1 MDWLARLES
10 PQNALAVLT
19 AMITP
24 AVLISACGALIF
36 STSTRLARVVDRVRA
51 LSHQIEELFMKPSD
65 EFVDARRHEIEV
77 QLRLYVR
84 RSKLVQQALTS
95 LYLALGLFVASTIA
109 IGAAAFVKG
118 MMWLPSALGILGTL
132 FLFGGS
138 MLLIGETRLALRA
151 LSSEMAF
158 TLRMTRQYLAAHQAP
173 DRDEAM
179 ASLDRMSAEVTRKMP
194 GGRQAGT

>member
-1 MDWLARLES
+1 MDVDVFDKLAGLGLLS
-10 PQNALAVLT
+10 T
-19 AMITP
+19 MITP

-36 STSTRLARVVDRVRA
+36 STSTRLARVVDRVRY
-51 LSHQIEELFMKPSD
+51 LSHQIEELFTKPSD
-65 EFVDARRHEIEV
+65 EFVDARRHEVEV

-95 LYLALGLFVASTIA
+95 LYMSLGLFVASTIA

-118 MMWLPSALGILGTL
+118 MMWVPSTLGILGTL
-132 FLFGGS
+132 FLFAGS

-158 TLRMTRQYLAAHQAP
+158 TLRMTRQYLAARQAP

-179 ASLDRMSAEVTRKMP
+179 ASLDRMSAEVTSKMP

>member
-1 MDWLARLES
+1 MDLD
-10 PQNALAVLT
+10 VIDKLT
-19 AMITP
+19 GLGLLSTMITP

-36 STSTRLARVVDRVRA
+36 STSTRLARVVDRVRH
-51 LSHQIEELFMKPSD
+51 LSQQIEQLFMSPLD
-65 EFVDARRHEIEV
+65 EFGMARRQEIEV

-109 IGAAAFVKG
+109 IGATAFVASLL
-118 MMWLPSALGILGTL
+118 WVPSLLGIVGTL
-132 FLFGGS
+132 FLFAGS
-138 MLLIGETRLALRA
+138 MLLIGETRLAMRA

-158 TLRMTRQYLAAHQAP
+158 TLRMTRQYLALHQSP
-173 DRDEAM
+173 GRDEAM
-179 ASLDRMSAEVTRKMP
+179 ASIDRMSDEVTKKMP

>member
-1 MDWLARLES
+1 MDID
-10 PQNALAVLT
+10 VFDKLT
-19 AMITP
+19 GLGLLSTMITP

-51 LSHQIEELFMKPSD
+51 LSHQIEELFLKPSD

-118 MMWLPSALGILGTL
+118 MMWLPSALGIMGTL
-132 FLFGGS
+132 FLFAGS
-138 MLLIGETRLALRA
+138 MLLIVETRLALRA

>member
-1 MDWLARLES
+1 MDVTVFDKLAGLGLLS
-10 PQNALAVLT
+10 T
-19 AMITP
+19 MITP

-36 STSTRLARVVDRVRA
+36 STATRLARVVDRVRH
-51 LSHQIEELFMKPSD
+51 LSQQIEILFTSPAD
-65 EFVDARRHEIEV
+65 EFGMARRREIEV

-109 IGAAAFVKG
+109 IGASAFVATVI
-118 MMWLPSALGILGTL
+118 WLPSMFGIVGTL
-132 FLFGGS
+132 FLFAGS

-158 TLRMTRQYLAAHQAP
+158 TLRMTRQYLAVHEAP
-173 DRDEAM
+173 GRDEAM
-179 ASLDRMSAEVTRKMP
+179 ASIDRMSDEVARKMP

>member
-1 MDWLARLES
+1 MDID
-10 PQNALAVLT
+10 VVDKLT
-19 AMITP
+19 GLGLLSTMITP

>member
-1 MDWLARLES
+1 MDVD
-10 PQNALAVLT
+10 VLDKLT
-19 AMITP
+19 GLGLLSTMITP

-36 STSTRLARVVDRVRA
+36 STSTRLARVVDRVRH
-51 LSHQIEELFMKPSD
+51 LSQQIEQLFMSPPD
-65 EFVDARRHEIEV
+65 EFGMARRREVEV

-109 IGAAAFVKG
+109 IGATAFVTSV
-118 MMWLPSALGILGTL
+118 MWVPSLLGIVGTL

-138 MLLIGETRLALRA
+138 VLLIGETRLAMRA

-158 TLRMTRQYLAAHQAP
+158 TLRMTRQYLALHQAP
-173 DRDEAM
+173 GRDEAM
-179 ASLDRMSAEVTRKMP
+179 ASIDRMSDEVTRKMP

>member
-1 MDWLARLES
+1 MDID
-10 PQNALAVLT
+10 VVDKLT
-19 AMITP
+19 GLGLLSTMITP

-173 DRDEAM
+173 DHDEAM

>member
-1 MDWLARLES
+1 MDID
-10 PQNALAVLT
+10 VVDKLT
-19 AMITP
+19 GLGLLSTMITP

-109 IGAAAFVKG
+109 IGAAAFVTG

>member
-1 MDWLARLES
+1 MDID
-10 PQNALAVLT
+10 VVDKLT
-19 AMITP
+19 GLGLLSTMITP

-65 EFVDARRHEIEV
+65 EFVDARRREIEV